1 MEFASLGSGSKGN
14 ATIIKAEDTVIMI
27 DCGFSMKEAELR
39 LARLGLTPSDL
50 SGILV
55 THEHGDHIK
64 GVAALSRKY
73 GMPAYMTHGTAR
85 AKSLLDLAHLSLICS
100 HQPFNVGC
108 LSIQP
113 VVVPHDSNEPVQYV
127 VSHRSSKL
135 GLLTDLGSYT
145 PHVVEHYAECQAL
158 LLECNHDLEMLRVG
172 PYPPSLKRRVAG
184 DFGHLNNQ
192 QAAAL
197 LAEINHAG
205 LQHLVVSH
213 ISEQNNDPQLA
224 LSELEQVIEQDR
236 SWIVLADQEQ
246 GFSWRTI
253 V

>member
-1 MEFASLGSGSKGN
+1 VEFASLGSGSKGN
-14 ATIIKAEDTVIMI
+14 ATIIRAQDTVIMI
-27 DCGFSMKEAELR
+27 DCGFSMKETEIR
-39 LARLGLTPSDL
+39 LARLDL
-50 SGILV
+50 SPTDLSAILV

-73 GMPAYMTHGTAR
+73 GMPAFMTHGTAR
-85 AKSLLDLAHLSLICS
+85 AKSLLDLATLSLICS
-100 HQPFNVGC
+100 HQPFEIGALTV
-108 LSIQP
+108 QP

-127 VSHRSSKL
+127 VSHEARKL
-135 GLLTDLGSYT
+135 GLLTDLGSFT
-145 PHVVEHYAECQAL
+145 PHVVAHYAKCQAL

-197 LAEINHAG
+197 LAEVNHSD

-224 LSELEQVIEQDR
+224 LNELERVIDQDR
-236 SWIVLADQEQ
+236 DWIVLADQEQ